1 MIGQENREV
10 ERKIN
15 AILKVLSDSTEPLG
29 GRVISQ
35 RLKEYGVDLSERTV
49 RYHLK
54 IMDERGLTRSIG
66 YRDGRSITQPGLEEL
81 KSALVCDKIGFV
93 TDRIELLAYLT
104 TFDLTEHTGDVPIDV
119 SLFPKREFARALEA
133 MKDAFEAGLCASTL
147 VAVASE
153 GERLGETNVPQDKIG
168 FATVCNAIVNGSLLK
183 AGIPVDSRFGGILQM
198 RNHIPMRFVDLI
210 EYEGSTLDPFEIF
223 IASRMTCVIEAA
235 RRGAGKILASFH
247 EILMPSRLAVE
258 AVVERLGATNLCNLV
273 TVGKANDPVCEI
285 PVRLN
290 RVGLVLPSGLN
301 AVAAAAEMGIDVTSK
316 AMNGVIGVAKL
327 RSFWSF

>member
-10 ERKIN
+10 ERKIT
-15 AILKVLSDSTEPLG
+15 AILKVLSDSMEPLG
-29 GRVISQ
+29 GRVISR
-35 RLKEYGVDLSERTV
+35 RLKEHGVNLSERTV

-54 IMDERGLTRSIG
+54 IMDERGLTQSIG

-104 TFDLTEHTGDVPIDV
+104 TFDLTERTGDVPIDV
-119 SLFPKREFARALEA
+119 SLFPKKEFAQALEA
-133 MKDAFEAGLCASTL
+133 MKDVFEAGLCASNL

-168 FATVCNAIVNGSLLK
+168 FATVCNAIVSGSLLK
-183 AGIPVDSRFGGILQM
+183 AGIPVDSRFGGILQI
-198 RNHIPMRFVDLI
+198 RHHIPMRFVDLI

-223 IASRMTCVIEAA
+223 IAGRMTCVIEAA

-247 EILMPSRLAVE
+247 EIPMPSRSAVE
-258 AVVERLGATNLCNLV
+258 AVVERLGAANLCNLV